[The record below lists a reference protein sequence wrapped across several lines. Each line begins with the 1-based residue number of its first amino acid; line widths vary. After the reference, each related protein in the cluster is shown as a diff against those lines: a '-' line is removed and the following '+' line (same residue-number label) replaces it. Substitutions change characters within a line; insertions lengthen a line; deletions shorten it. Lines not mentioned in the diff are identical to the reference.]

1 MGGKIYRKKVKVKCR
16 TVGCRI
22 SGSVIVAKV
31 KEEEEEQKNVMR
43 NKSKLKSDKIFI
55 ENDLNWDER
64 KIQERIN
71 RWAKEKRSKDR

>member
-1 MGGKIYRKKVKVKCR
+1 M
-16 TVGCRI
+16 
-22 SGSVIVAKV
+22 IVAKV
-31 KEEEEEQKNVMR
+31 EEEEEEQKNIMR

-55 ENDLNWDER
+55 ENDLNWDGR

>member
-31 KEEEEEQKNVMR
+31 EEEEEQKNIMR

-55 ENDLNWDER
+55 ENDLN
-64 KIQERIN
+64 
-71 RWAKEKRSKDR
+71 